1 VDFLRRYLIPR
12 IIQYS
17 LVVFVGITIVFFIPR
32 LSPVDPV
39 QQVINTIT
47 MQGSYLDPQS
57 AEKLTSTLKELYG
70 LKGSFLQ
77 QYLAFWKRLLKGDFG
92 PSLFQFPVP
101 VLSLIKNSLPWTAS
115 LLTVSTFLSWLIGNI
130 LGGLVGFF
138 YQKRWAKFLENFAMV
153 IRPIPYYI
161 FSLILLV
168 VFAYLLKLFPLGG
181 GFPIGMKVSFSWRFI
196 LNVLKYAFLPAL
208 SMVILGSAVWLQ
220 TMRLIV
226 SNVIREDFVVYAK
239 NGGLK
244 RGTIVFK
251 YVMRNAMLPQVTG
264 LALSM
269 GQIFSG
275 ALITEIVFSYPGLGT
290 LLYNAINTGDYNLI
304 MGITALSIIGIS
316 TLILLIDLL
325 YPIFDP
331 RVRYK

>member
-1 VDFLRRYLIPR
+1 MDFLKRYLLPR
-12 IIQYS
+12 IIQY
-17 LVVFVGITIVFFIPR
+17 LVVIIVGITLVFLIPR

-39 QQVINTIT
+39 QQLINTIR
-47 MQGSYLDPQS
+47 MQGTYLDPQA
-57 AEKLTSTLKELYG
+57 AEKLTDTLKDLYG
-70 LKGSFLQ
+70 LRGSLLE
-77 QYLAFWKRLLKGDFG
+77 QYLAFWRRLLKGDFG

-101 VLSLIKNSLPWTAS
+101 VLSLIKASLSWTAG
-115 LLTVSTFLSWLIGNI
+115 LLTVSTLLSWIIGNI
-130 LGGLVGFF
+130 FGGIVGFF

-181 GFPIGMKVSFSWRFI
+181 GFSIGMRVPFSWSFVFDI
-196 LNVLKYAFLPAL
+196 LRHAFLPAL
-208 SMVILGSAVWLQ
+208 SMVVLGSAVWLQ

-226 SNVIREDFVVYAK
+226 SNVVREDFVVYAK

-244 RGTIVFK
+244 RGTIAFK
-251 YVMRNAMLPQVTG
+251 YVMKNAMLPQVTG

-316 TLILLIDLL
+316 TFILLIDLL

>member
-1 VDFLRRYLIPR
+1 M
-12 IIQYS
+12 
-17 LVVFVGITIVFFIPR
+17 VV
-32 LSPVDPV
+32 
-39 QQVINTIT
+39 
-47 MQGSYLDPQS
+47 
-57 AEKLTSTLKELYG
+57 
-70 LKGSFLQ
+70 
-77 QYLAFWKRLLKGDFG
+77 
-92 PSLFQFPVP
+92 
-101 VLSLIKNSLPWTAS
+101 
-115 LLTVSTFLSWLIGNI
+115 
-130 LGGLVGFF
+130 
-138 YQKRWAKFLENFAMV
+138 
-153 IRPIPYYI
+153 
-161 FSLILLV
+161 
-168 VFAYLLKLFPLGG
+168 
-181 GFPIGMKVSFSWRFI
+181 
-196 LNVLKYAFLPAL
+196 
-208 SMVILGSAVWLQ
+208 LGSAVWLQ

-239 NGGLK
+239 NGRLK

>member
-1 VDFLRRYLIPR
+1 MDFLKRYLLPR
-12 IIQYS
+12 LIQY
-17 LVVFVGITIVFFIPR
+17 LVVIVVGITLVFLIPR

-39 QQVINTIT
+39 QQLINTIR
-47 MQGSYLDPQS
+47 MQGTYLDPQA
-57 AEKLTSTLKELYG
+57 AEKLTETLKELYG
-70 LKGSFLQ
+70 LKGSLLQ
-77 QYLAFWKRLLKGDFG
+77 QYLAFWKRLVRGDFG
-92 PSLFQFPVP
+92 PSLFQFPIP
-101 VLSLIKNSLPWTAS
+101 VVSLIKASLPWTAG
-115 LLTVSTFLSWLIGNI
+115 LLTVSTVLSWIIGNI
-130 LGGLVGFF
+130 LGGLAGFF

-181 GFPIGMKVSFSWRFI
+181 GFSIGMRVPFSWSFVLDI
-196 LNVLKYAFLPAL
+196 LRHAFLPAL
-208 SMVILGSAVWLQ
+208 SMVVLGAAVWLQ

-244 RGTIVFK
+244 RGTIAFK

-316 TLILLIDLL
+316 TFILLIDLL

>member
-1 VDFLRRYLIPR
+1 MDFLKRYLLPR
-12 IIQYS
+12 FMQYL
-17 LVVFVGITIVFFIPR
+17 LVIVVGITLVFLIPR

-39 QQVINTIT
+39 QQLINTIR
-47 MQGSYLDPQS
+47 MQGSYLDPQA
-57 AEKLTSTLKELYG
+57 AEKLTETLKELYG
-70 LKGSFLQ
+70 LKGSLLQ
-77 QYLAFWKRLLKGDFG
+77 QYLAFWKRLIRGDFG
-92 PSLFQFPVP
+92 PSLFQFPIP
-101 VLSLIKNSLPWTAS
+101 VVSLIKASLPWTAG
-115 LLTVSTFLSWLIGNI
+115 LLTVSTVLSWIIGNI
-130 LGGLVGFF
+130 LGGLAGFF

-181 GFPIGMKVSFSWRFI
+181 GFSIGMRVPFSWSFVLDI
-196 LNVLKYAFLPAL
+196 LRHAFLPAL
-208 SMVILGSAVWLQ
+208 SMVVLGAAVWLQ

-244 RGTIVFK
+244 RGTIAFK

-316 TLILLIDLL
+316 TFILLIDLL

>member
-1 VDFLRRYLIPR
+1 MDFLKRYLLPR
-12 IIQYS
+12 IMQYL
-17 LVVFVGITIVFFIPR
+17 LVIFVGVTLVFLVPR

-39 QQVINTIT
+39 QQLISTIR
-47 MQGSYLDPQS
+47 MQGTYLDPKA
-57 AEKLTSTLKELYG
+57 AEKLTDTLKELYG
-70 LKGSFLQ
+70 LKGSLLQ

-101 VLSLIKNSLPWTAS
+101 VLSLIKASLPWTVG
-115 LLTVSTFLSWLIGNI
+115 LLSVSTFLSWLIGNI
-130 LGGLVGFF
+130 LGVLVGFF

-181 GFPIGMKVSFSWRFI
+181 GFPVGAKVSFSWSFI
-196 LNVLKYAFLPAL
+196 IDVLKYTFLPAL
-208 SMVILGSAVWLQ
+208 SMVILGAAVWLQ
-220 TMRLIV
+220 TMRLVV
-226 SNVIREDFVVYAK
+226 SNVVREDFVSYAK
-239 NGGLK
+239 GGGLK

-275 ALITEIVFSYPGLGT
+275 ALITEMVFSYPGLGT
-290 LLYNAINTGDYNLI
+290 LLYNAINVGDYNLI
-304 MGITALSIIGIS
+304 MGITTLSIVGIS
-316 TLILLIDLL
+316 TFILLIDLL

-331 RVRYK
+331 RIRYK

>member
-1 VDFLRRYLIPR
+1 MDFLKKYLLPR
-12 IIQYS
+12 IMQY
-17 LVVFVGITIVFFIPR
+17 LVVIMLGITIVFLIPR

-39 QQVINTIT
+39 QQLISTIG
-47 MQGSYLDPQS
+47 MQGSYLDPKA
-57 AEKLTSTLKELYG
+57 AEKLTDALEELYG
-70 LKGSFLQ
+70 LKGSLLQ

-101 VLSLIKNSLPWTAS
+101 VLSLIKDSLPWSAG
-115 LLTVSTFLSWLIGNI
+115 LLTISTFLSWLIGNI
-130 LGGLVGFF
+130 LGGIVGFF
-138 YQKRWAKFLENFAMV
+138 YQKRWAKFLDIFAMV
-153 IRPIPYYI
+153 IRPIPFYT
-161 FSLILLV
+161 FSLIILV

-181 GFPIGMKVSFSWRFI
+181 GFSVGMRVPFSWKLI
-196 LNVLKYAFLPAL
+196 LDILKHTFLPAL
-208 SMVILGSAVWLQ
+208 SMVVLGSALWLQ

-239 NGGLK
+239 TGGLK
-244 RGTIVFK
+244 RGTIAFR

-269 GQIFSG
+269 GHIFSG

-304 MGITALSIIGIS
+304 MGITTLSIIGIS
-316 TLILLIDLL
+316 TFVLLIDIL
-325 YPIFDP
+325 YPLFDP
-331 RVRYK
+331 RIGYN

>member
-1 VDFLRRYLIPR
+1 
-12 IIQYS
+12 
-17 LVVFVGITIVFFIPR
+17 
-32 LSPVDPV
+32 
-39 QQVINTIT
+39 
-47 MQGSYLDPQS
+47 
-57 AEKLTSTLKELYG
+57 
-70 LKGSFLQ
+70 
-77 QYLAFWKRLLKGDFG
+77 
-92 PSLFQFPVP
+92 
-101 VLSLIKNSLPWTAS
+101 
-115 LLTVSTFLSWLIGNI
+115 
-130 LGGLVGFF
+130 
-138 YQKRWAKFLENFAMV
+138 MV

-181 GFPIGMKVSFSWRFI
+181 GFSIGMRVPFSWSFVLDI
-196 LNVLKYAFLPAL
+196 LRHAFLPAL
-208 SMVILGSAVWLQ
+208 SMVVLGAAVWLQ

-244 RGTIVFK
+244 RGTIAFK

-316 TLILLIDLL
+316 TFILLIDLL

>member
-1 VDFLRRYLIPR
+1 MDFLKRYLLPR
-12 IIQYS
+12 LIQY
-17 LVVFVGITIVFFIPR
+17 LVVIVVGITLVFLIPR

-39 QQVINTIT
+39 QQLINTIR
-47 MQGSYLDPQS
+47 MQGTYLDPQA
-57 AEKLTSTLKELYG
+57 AEKLTETLKDLYG
-70 LKGSFLQ
+70 LKGSLLQ
-77 QYLAFWKRLLKGDFG
+77 QYLAFWKRLLRGDFG

-101 VLSLIKNSLPWTAS
+101 VVSLIKASLPWTAG
-115 LLTVSTFLSWLIGNI
+115 LLTVSTILSWIIGNI
-130 LGGLVGFF
+130 LGGLAGFF

-181 GFPIGMKVSFSWRFI
+181 GFSIGMRVPFSWSFVLDI
-196 LNVLKYAFLPAL
+196 LRHAFLPAL
-208 SMVILGSAVWLQ
+208 SMVVLGSAVWLQ